1 MLLDPDEA
9 ARFEAY
15 CEEWGFK
22 KSTLI
27 ARLVREHLDSQMRQ
41 SKERQSDAYR
51 RRNDDEECHA
61 WTAPA
66 RGGAATEES
75 QVPRTGI
82 RELTE
87 VLDGV
92 TSSKLEAEGRD
103 VRAAAG
109 LLARVAA
116 SDLDGIWSRARNAPL
131 GPVDVIDMFSG
142 CGGMSA
148 GFHAFNG
155 TVHGAYRLAAA
166 VDIDETANRT
176 YKANYGLTPMPV
188 DIAEVARGR
197 KLFGEIQRTRRPNA
211 PLVLI
216 GCAPCQGFSSHRHET
231 GVRDRRNSLFGDFAR
246 IAARLRPDAV
256 VVENVPELLTERYWP
271 FLVEA
276 RSRLEQSGYYVHLT
290 VHNMA
295 EFGLPQERFR
305 ALMVAMPKPFRAPKG
320 FLNRDQFRTVRH
332 AIGDLPR
339 VKAGDH
345 HPSDE
350 MHYSAGHK
358 SSTIKTIKAVPKDG
372 GSRPDHVGPECLRRA
387 AKKNGRAVYE
397 DVYGRLFWDRPAI
410 TITAYARNPASGRYI
425 HPQQDRGLTVREAAL
440 LQGFPCD
447 YWFAGSLDQ
456 RSARLAMRCRR
467 RSRPSWRPICRANC
481 WQNLYPLRSSIRE
494 STSPLGRP
502 FPDSS
507 RRSRPVIVGRC
518 FRMPIAWC
526 KKKRHHP
533 KELSVR
539 HRPIPSFGQ
548 DP

>member
-1 MLLDPDEA
+1 MKSATHGPLLPGVEQRRKK
-9 ARFEAY
+9 ARCLA
-15 CEEWGFK
+15 
-22 KSTLI
+22 
-27 ARLVREHLDSQMRQ
+27 Q
-41 SKERQSDAYR
+41 
-51 RRNDDEECHA
+51 
-61 WTAPA
+61 
-66 RGGAATEES
+66 
-75 QVPRTGI
+75 GI

-92 TSSKLEAEGRD
+92 ASSKLEAEGRD
-103 VRAAAG
+103 VRATAG

-155 TVHGAYRLAAA
+155 IVHGAYRLAAA

-188 DIAEVARGR
+188 DIAKVARGR

-216 GCAPCQGFSSHRHET
+216 GCAPCQGFSSHRNEA

-372 GSRPDHVGPECLRRA
+372 GRRPDHVGPECLSRA

-410 TITAYARNPASGRYI
+410 TITAYARNPASGRYV

-440 LQGFPCD
+440 LQGFPRD

-456 RSARLAMRCRR
+456 RFRQIGNAVPPTFAAFLAAHMSGELLAEPVSSEEFDPGINEPVGPSFSRLIPA
-467 RSRPSWRPICRANC
+467 IKA
-481 WQNLYPLRSSIRE
+481 
-494 STSPLGRP
+494 G
-502 FPDSS
+502 
-507 RRSRPVIVGRC
+507 
-518 FRMPIAWC
+518 
-526 KKKRHHP
+526 
-533 KELSVR
+533 
-539 HRPIPSFGQ
+539 HRPKVFSNA
-548 DP
+548 DCLV